1 MAMSHIQMHD
11 VMRCKIVYKYVTS
24 NIGSSVGCRRYSYRF
39 FYIWFLNA
47 VFSPGTSEEV
57 TVSMKQNG
65 VCIVEASDNV
75 PRQIQD
81 CPYEEGQRI
90 TIVYKYEQPAIE
102 SHSPA

>member
-1 MAMSHIQMHD
+1 MSPAILA
-11 VMRCKIVYKYVTS
+11 VVLVAAGIVIV
-24 NIGSSVGCRRYSYRF
+24 F
-39 FYIWFLNA
+39 FISGFQIFT

-65 VCIVEASDNV
+65 LCILEASDNV

>member
-1 MAMSHIQMHD
+1 MSPAILA
-11 VMRCKIVYKYVTS
+11 VVLVAAGIVIV
-24 NIGSSVGCRRYSYRF
+24 F
-39 FYIWFLNA
+39 FISGFQIFS

>member
-1 MAMSHIQMHD
+1 MSPAILA
-11 VMRCKIVYKYVTS
+11 VVLVAAGIVIV
-24 NIGSSVGCRRYSYRF
+24 F
-39 FYIWFLNA
+39 FISGFQIFT

-65 VCIVEASDNV
+65 ICIVEASDNV

>member
-1 MAMSHIQMHD
+1 MSPAILA
-11 VMRCKIVYKYVTS
+11 VVLVAAGIIIV
-24 NIGSSVGCRRYSYRF
+24 F
-39 FYIWFLNA
+39 FISGFQIFT

-81 CPYEEGQRI
+81 CPYEDGQRI

-102 SHSPA
+102 SHSSA

>member
-1 MAMSHIQMHD
+1 MSPAILA
-11 VMRCKIVYKYVTS
+11 VVLVAAGIVIV
-24 NIGSSVGCRRYSYRF
+24 F
-39 FYIWFLNA
+39 FISGFQIFT

-65 VCIVEASDNV
+65 LCIVEASDNV

>member
-1 MAMSHIQMHD
+1 MSPAILA
-11 VMRCKIVYKYVTS
+11 VVLVAAGIVIV
-24 NIGSSVGCRRYSYRF
+24 F
-39 FYIWFLNA
+39 FISGFQIFT

-102 SHSPA
+102 SHSSA

>member
-1 MAMSHIQMHD
+1 MSPAILA
-11 VMRCKIVYKYVTS
+11 VVLVAAGIVIV
-24 NIGSSVGCRRYSYRF
+24 F
-39 FYIWFLNA
+39 FISGFQIFS

-57 TVSMKQNG
+57 TVSMKQSG

>member
-1 MAMSHIQMHD
+1 MSPAILA
-11 VMRCKIVYKYVTS
+11 IVLVAAG
-24 NIGSSVGCRRYSYRF
+24 IVIVF
-39 FYIWFLNA
+39 FISGFQIFT

>member
-1 MAMSHIQMHD
+1 MSPAILA
-11 VMRCKIVYKYVTS
+11 VVLVAAGIIIV
-24 NIGSSVGCRRYSYRF
+24 F
-39 FYIWFLNA
+39 FISGFQIFT